1 MANPGGAPPIEL
13 EVINSAGLAK
23 RLGVPESWVR
33 SRSNPKRTSDPI
45 PHFQFGR
52 YVRFAWGSE
61 VLRAWLE
68 RQLVSTD
75 GAGHSRRKE

>member
-1 MANPGGAPPIEL
+1 MENRDA
-13 EVINSAGLAK
+13 EVLNSAELAK

-45 PHFQFGR
+45 PHYKLGR
-52 YVRFAWGSE
+52 YITFPWGSE

-68 RQLVSTD
+68 RQLVSANRD
-75 GAGHSRRKE
+75 RSKRRAE